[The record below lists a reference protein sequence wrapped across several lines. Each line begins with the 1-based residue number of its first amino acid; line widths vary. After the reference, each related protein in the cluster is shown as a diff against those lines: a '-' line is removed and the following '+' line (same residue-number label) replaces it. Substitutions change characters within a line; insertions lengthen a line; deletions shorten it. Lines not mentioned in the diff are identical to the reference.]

1 MVKTRK
7 IPMRMCVGCRARKP
21 KKELL
26 RVVRSKD
33 GLVKLDFT
41 SKASGRGA
49 YLCID
54 NIDCLKKSMKS
65 KALDRMLET
74 SIGEGI
80 YKELMGQYEEH
91 DQQ

>member
-7 IPMRMCVGCRARKP
+7 IPMRMCVGCRSRKP

-26 RVVRSKD
+26 RVVRSAD
-33 GLVKLDFT
+33 GNVKLDFT

-49 YLCID
+49 YLCSD

-65 KALDRMLET
+65 KALDRMLE
-74 SIGEGI
+74 IGISDKI
-80 YKELMGQYEEH
+80 YEQLLGQYENYE
-91 DQQ
+91 